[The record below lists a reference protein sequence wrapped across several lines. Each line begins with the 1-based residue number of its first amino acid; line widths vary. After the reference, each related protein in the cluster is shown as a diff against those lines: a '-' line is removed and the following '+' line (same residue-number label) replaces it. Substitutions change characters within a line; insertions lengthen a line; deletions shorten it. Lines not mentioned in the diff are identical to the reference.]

1 MVAGARGLPADEVIM
16 DLEDSVAADAKEE
29 ARGVVVAGVREGD
42 WGGRSVAVRVN
53 PLGGPFGAADVA
65 ALVDGAGSALGTLVV
80 PKVESPAELERVA
93 ALLDERERVAGREA
107 PIGLQAL
114 LETAAGVAC
123 AVEIARASPRLEALI
138 VGFADLAASLGR
150 STSAAY
156 PGDRWH
162 FVRESV
168 LVAARAAGLQAIDGP
183 HLEIGDLEGLAVEA
197 ARARALGFDGKWAL
211 HPSQIGP
218 VNDAFTP
225 AREEVERAAAVLEA
239 LEGTD
244 AGRGALMLD
253 GEMIDEASAKLARL
267 VVARARAAGLAPA
280 GE

>member
-1 MVAGARGLPADEVIM
+1 MIAGARGLPADEVVL
-16 DLEDSVAADAKEE
+16 DLEDAVAPAAKEE
-29 ARGVVVAGVREGD
+29 ARALVVAAVREGD
-42 WGGRSVAVRVN
+42 WGGRSVAVRIN
-53 PLGGPFGAADVA
+53 PLAGPFGDADVA
-65 ALVDGAGSALGTLVV
+65 ALVEGAGPALASLVV
-80 PKVESPAELERVA
+80 PKVESAAELERVG
-93 ALLDERERVAGREA
+93 ALLGER

-114 LETAAGVAC
+114 LETAAGVAG
-123 AVEIARASPRLEALI
+123 AVGIARATPRLEALI

-150 STSAAY
+150 SAAARY

-183 HLEIGDLEGLAVEA
+183 HLEIADLAGLAVEA
-197 ARARALGFDGKWAL
+197 ERARALGFDGKWAL

-225 AREEVERAAAVLEA
+225 AREEVDRAAQVLAA
-239 LEGTD
+239 LDGAE

-253 GEMIDEASAKLARL
+253 GEMVDEASAKLARL
-267 VVARARAAGLAPA
+267 VVARAKAAGLAPRA
-280 GE
+280 E